1 MRGVRSE
8 HARSKINLQMDD
20 RTKSLSEDSG
30 QAKQKTT
37 ISTGQDIG
45 KPSHL
50 VALLFS
56 GMGIQG
62 LAFYIGPTFRYPR
75 LKTPCSLHT
84 THAHFQSKQMDA
96 LPLDPHKQDPLTPFS
111 PLILRDSFA
120 AFFVTR
126 ARWFSLLPKKEKE
139 ENFERGQRENWD
151 LVKKKYCWSKHLSLW
166 SSNSRTNHPLLNSL
180 FYYK

>member
-8 HARSKINLQMDD
+8 HARSKKNLQMDD
-20 RTKSLSEDSG
+20 RTKSLSEGSG

-62 LAFYIGPTFRYPR
+62 LAFFIGPTFRYPR
-75 LKTPCSLHT
+75 LKTTCSLHT

-96 LPLDPHKQDPLTPFS
+96 LPMAPISKILWPHFPLLFYATHSRPFS
-111 PLILRDSFA
+111 WPGRVDFLFFPKRRRKRTLREP
-120 AFFVTR
+120 R
-126 ARWFSLLPKKEKE
+126 
-139 ENFERGQRENWD
+139 ERIEI
-151 LVKKKYCWSKHLSLW
+151 
-166 SSNSRTNHPLLNSL
+166 
-180 FYYK
+180 